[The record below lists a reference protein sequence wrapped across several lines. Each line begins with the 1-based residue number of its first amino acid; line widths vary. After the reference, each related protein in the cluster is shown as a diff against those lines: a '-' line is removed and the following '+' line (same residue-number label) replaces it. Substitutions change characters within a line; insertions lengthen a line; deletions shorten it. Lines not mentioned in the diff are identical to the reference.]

1 MGSLLNRYRNLT
13 FLLLLLLAQL
23 ILVAYQVRTNQD
35 IRLLRV
41 WAVSAVTPMA
51 RLLASTSGNAS
62 GFVKDYFVLWGVRQE
77 NRRLAAELDRMKMEN
92 RYLRSELGT
101 ADRAQALSAFQAR
114 TPSRTVAAR
123 VIGAGPAIDSRVL
136 LVDRGSASGVRPGM
150 AVINADGIVGKVTAA
165 YPTASLVLL
174 VTDSGFA
181 AGVIGAVSKAQGT
194 LRGVSR
200 SLCRVD
206 YIENEEK
213 VQVGEWFYTS
223 GEDRLFPRGLP
234 VGQVRSATPGKT
246 FQEVLV
252 APSGLSRGLE
262 EVLIVLEGVHQAL
275 PAAEGTVA
283 GAPLLPPPP
292 SDQAAPAVPQQAQG
306 PVVPGTDA
314 DRLVD
319 QYRKAAEAQKKPYGD
334 NVQPAKPPAAVKPPS
349 SPPAAP
355 PAAVKPPSSPPAAPP
370 AAVKP

>member
-1 MGSLLNRYRNLT
+1 MGSLLTRYRNLT
-13 FLLLLLLAQL
+13 FLLLFLLAQL

-41 WAVSAVTPMA
+41 WAVSAVTPLA
-51 RLLASTSGNAS
+51 RLLASSSGNAS
-62 GFVKDYFVLWGVRQE
+62 GFVQDYFVLWGVRRE
-77 NRRLAAELDRMKMEN
+77 NRRLAGELDRMKMEN
-92 RYLRSELGT
+92 RYLRSELAT

-123 VIGAGPAIDSRVL
+123 VIGTGPAIDSRVL

-165 YPTASLVLL
+165 YPTASQVLL

-181 AGVIGAVSKAQGT
+181 AGVIGAVSKVQGT
-194 LRGVSR
+194 LRGASR

-206 YIENEEK
+206 YLENEEK
-213 VQVGEWFYTS
+213 VQVGEWFYTT

-234 VGQVRSATPGKT
+234 VGQVQSASPGRT

-252 APSGLSRGLE
+252 APSGLGRGLE
-262 EVLIVLEGVHQAL
+262 EVLIVLEGVHQTL
-275 PAAEGTVA
+275 PGAEGTVA
-283 GAPLLPPPP
+283 RAPLLPPPP
-292 SDQAAPAVPQQAQG
+292 SDEAAPAESQQAPE
-306 PVVPGTDA
+306 PVAPGTDA

-319 QYRKAAEAQKKPYGD
+319 QYRKAAEARKRPYGD
-334 NVQPAKPPAAVKPPS
+334 NVPPAKPPAPVKP
-349 SPPAAP
+349 
-355 PAAVKPPSSPPAAPP
+355 
-370 AAVKP
+370 